1 MRSTLAFERRGRQHA
16 SVHLRF
22 PPSAIRRFRLAGS
35 RDASSPGGMRLLA
48 GKTSDSAGAILAV
61 TV

>member
-22 PPSAIRRFRLAGS
+22 PPSAIQRFRLAGS
-35 RDASSPGGMRLLA
+35 RGCAV
-48 GKTSDSAGAILAV
+48 ILATTINRV
-61 TV
+61 AGLLR